1 MKKIYSVYFKKY
13 DNSEST
19 LVSYEDDVNKYN
31 LRLTNKGVL
40 LIEVSE
46 NETLAEKI
54 QALELFGITKIILSQ
69 EVDIDYSIDILKK
82 EIIEVEEIIDNGW
95 KKSR

>member
-1 MKKIYSVYFKKY
+1 
-13 DNSEST
+13 
-19 LVSYEDDVNKYN
+19 
-31 LRLTNKGVL
+31 
-40 LIEVSE
+40 
-46 NETLAEKI
+46 
-54 QALELFGITKIILSQ
+54 LSQ

>member
-1 MKKIYSVYFKKY
+1 MKKIYSVYFRKY

-82 EIIEVEEIIDNGW
+82 EIIEVEEIIDNG
-95 KKSR
+95 

>member
-82 EIIEVEEIIDNGW
+82 EIIEVEEIIDNG
-95 KKSR
+95 